1 MKGEENGVKQV
12 KVGIIGCGIVSERHL
27 QAYQANAELGRV
39 VACCDADPQRAR
51 TRADQAS
58 GARVYTQWEDLLAD
72 PEVEAVDICLPHY
85 LHYPA
90 VLQSLKAGKHVLCEK
105 PIAMTLEQ
113 ADEMIQQA
121 RQSGRVFAVAENY
134 RYAPAVRKAQQMI
147 QQGEI
152 GEIIAITACFDGYLA
167 GDYMKTQW
175 RFTKN
180 QSGGGQLLDSGIHFI
195 EVMRALGGEV
205 QSVFSATRRVR
216 PELGEEDLAL
226 VILRYRGGA
235 LGQLF
240 SSHSCP
246 APAPKCFFAVYGT
259 RGTLGLIGP
268 DGGLTLYK
276 PDWSKEVLLPQFS
289 YQETFDLEIRNF
301 LQAIQGEEPLLF
313 DPVESR
319 ESLRVVLSAYEANK
333 KRQEVFL

>member
-1 MKGEENGVKQV
+1 MKQV
-12 KVGIIGCGIVSERHL
+12 NVGIIGCGIISERHL
-27 QAYQANAELGRV
+27 QAYRRNAELGRI

-51 TRADQAS
+51 ARAEQAQ
-58 GARVYTQWEDLLAD
+58 GAKVYTQWEDLLAD
-72 PEVEAVDICLPHY
+72 PEVEAVDLCLPHY
-85 LHYPA
+85 LHHPA

-105 PIAMTLEQ
+105 PIATTLEQ
-113 ADEMIQQA
+113 ADEMIQWA
-121 RQSGRVFAVAENY
+121 RQSGKVFAVAENY
-134 RYAPAVRKAQQMI
+134 RYAPVVRKAQEMI

-152 GEIIAITACFDGYLA
+152 GELIVLTACFDAYLA

-175 RFTKN
+175 RFTRD

-195 EVMRALGGEV
+195 EVMRALGGAV

-235 LGQLF
+235 LGQLL

-246 APAPKCFFAVYGT
+246 APAPKCFFTVYGT

-276 PDWSKEVLLPQFS
+276 PDGGKEVLIPQFS
-289 YQETFDLEIRNF
+289 YQETFDLEIQNF
-301 LQAIQGEEPLLF
+301 LQAIRGEAPLLF

-319 ESLRVVLSAYEANK
+319 ESLRVVLAAYEAEEK
-333 KRQEVFL
+333 HQEIFL